1 MLSQSYFPFPVLNRK
16 TIFSNKFSNFL
27 RLLLPFTKSFVFN
40 DGQITEVGKKYS
52 RLIPNCNALFQKTR
66 AFNKF

>member
-16 TIFSNKFSNFL
+16 TIFSKKFLNFL

-40 DGQITEVGKKYS
+40 DDQISETEKKYS
-52 RLIPNCNALFQKTR
+52 RGD
-66 AFNKF
+66 